1 MEARTRRLACFAALF
16 VSLAIVPFAGAQE
29 LTLPNKGEVKFAVIG
44 DMGTA
49 SRQQR
54 EVGQQMA
61 LFRQKFPF
69 TFVITVGDNIIGG
82 DSAADFK
89 AKFEGPYADL
99 LSSGV
104 KFYATLGNHDNPEQR
119 NYGLFSMTGR
129 RYYTFRASKG
139 GLGKIVSG
147 GVRFFA
153 LDSTYLDAAQ
163 LAWLEKELSSS
174 TSDWKIPF
182 FHHPLYSSGKTHG
195 SSLDLRKA
203 LEPLFVRYGV
213 NVVFQGHDHIYERVK
228 PQQGI
233 TYFVSGS
240 AGSLRK
246 GDYGRPQAF
255 SATGFDGDFEFML
268 VEIDGPKMYFQ
279 TVSRT
284 GQTIDSGVIENAKA
298 AAEAFETPPT
308 PAPTPTPSAPPATPP
323 APAVDSTPAPSPSP
337 SAQPVPRR

>member
-61 LFRQKFPF
+61 LFHQKFPF

-119 NYGLFSMTGR
+119 NYGLFSMNG
-129 RYYTFRASKG
+129 
-139 GLGKIVSG
+139 
-147 GVRFFA
+147 
-153 LDSTYLDAAQ
+153 
-163 LAWLEKELSSS
+163 
-174 TSDWKIPF
+174 
-182 FHHPLYSSGKTHG
+182 
-195 SSLDLRKA
+195 
-203 LEPLFVRYGV
+203 
-213 NVVFQGHDHIYERVK
+213 
-228 PQQGI
+228 
-233 TYFVSGS
+233 
-240 AGSLRK
+240 
-246 GDYGRPQAF
+246 
-255 SATGFDGDFEFML
+255 
-268 VEIDGPKMYFQ
+268 
-279 TVSRT
+279 
-284 GQTIDSGVIENAKA
+284 
-298 AAEAFETPPT
+298 
-308 PAPTPTPSAPPATPP
+308 
-323 APAVDSTPAPSPSP
+323 
-337 SAQPVPRR
+337 

>member
-1 MEARTRRLACFAALF
+1 MNFCARRLASSAAA
-16 VSLAIVPFAGAQE
+16 VISLASAPLADAQD
-29 LTLPNKGEVKFAVIG
+29 LKVPNKGDVKFAVIG

-49 SRQQR
+49 SREQR

-61 LFRQKFPF
+61 LFFKKFPF
-69 TFVITVGDNIIGG
+69 TFVITVGDNILGA

-89 AKFEGPYADL
+89 TKFEGPYTEL
-99 LSSGV
+99 LTAGV

-119 NYGLFSMTGR
+119 NYGLFNMTGQ
-129 RYYTFRASKG
+129 RYYTFRASKSG
-139 GLGKIVSG
+139 PAKIVSG

-153 LDSTYLDAAQ
+153 LDSNYLDAEQ

-174 TSDWKIPF
+174 GSDWKIAV

-195 SSLDLRKA
+195 SSLDLRKM

-213 NVVFQGHDHIYERVK
+213 NVVFSGHDHIYERIK

-240 AGSLRK
+240 AGTLRK

-255 SATGFDGDFEFML
+255 SATGFDSDFEFML
-268 VEIDGPKMYFQ
+268 VEIDGSKMYFQ
-279 TVSRT
+279 AVSRT
-284 GQTIDSGVIENAKA
+284 GQTIDSGVVENAKA
-298 AAEAFETPPT
+298 APESPEAPPPPSPT
-308 PAPTPTPSAPPATPP
+308 P
-323 APAVDSTPAPSPSP
+323 
-337 SAQPVPRR
+337 

>member
-1 MEARTRRLACFAALF
+1 MEARSRRRASFAAVVL
-16 VSLAIVPFAGAQE
+16 SLATVPLAGAQE
-29 LTLPNKGEVKFAVIG
+29 LTLPNKGQLRFAVIG

-49 SRQQR
+49 SRAQR

-69 TFVITVGDNIIGG
+69 SFVITVGDNIIGA

-104 KFYATLGNHDNPEQR
+104 KFYASLGNHDNPEQR
-119 NYGLFSMTGR
+119 NYGLFSMTGQ
-129 RYYTFRASKG
+129 RYYTFRASQG
-139 GLGKIVSG
+139 VLSTIVSG

-153 LDSTYLDAAQ
+153 LDSNYLDAQQ

-174 TSDWKIPF
+174 GSDWKIAF

-195 SSLDLRKA
+195 SSLDLRKT

-213 NVVFQGHDHIYERVK
+213 NVVFTGHDHIYERVK

-255 SATGFDGDFEFML
+255 SAAGFDRDFEFML
-268 VEIDGPKMYFQ
+268 VEIDGSKMYFQ
-279 TVSRT
+279 AISRT

-298 AAEAFETPPT
+298 VAEPSGAPT
-308 PAPTPTPSAPPATPP
+308 PALTPTPR
-323 APAVDSTPAPSPSP
+323 
-337 SAQPVPRR
+337 PR

>member
-1 MEARTRRLACFAALF
+1 MEARTRRLAAVV
-16 VSLAIVPFAGAQE
+16 VSLAIVPFAGAQD
-29 LTLPNKGEVKFAVIG
+29 LKLPNKGEIRFAVIG

-49 SRQQR
+49 SREQR

-69 TFVITVGDNIIGG
+69 TFVITVGDNILGSE
-82 DSAADFK
+82 SAADFK
-89 AKFEGPYADL
+89 MKFEGPYAEL

-119 NYGLFSMTGR
+119 NYGLFSMTGQ
-129 RYYTFRASKG
+129 RYYTFRASRG
-139 GLGKIVSG
+139 GLGKILSGNVLSG

-153 LDSTYLDAAQ
+153 LDSTYVDAQQ

-174 TSDWKIPF
+174 GSDWKIAF

-195 SSLDLRKA
+195 SSLDLRKT

-240 AGSLRK
+240 AGSLRR

-255 SATGFDGDFEFML
+255 SATGFDRDFEFML

-279 TVSRT
+279 AISRT
-284 GQTIDSGVIENAKA
+284 GQTVDSGVIENAKA
-298 AAEAFETPPT
+298 AAEPSS
-308 PAPTPTPSAPPATPP
+308 APTGS
-323 APAVDSTPAPSPSP
+323 
-337 SAQPVPRR
+337 R

>member
-1 MEARTRRLACFAALF
+1 VEARARRLASFAAVV
-16 VSLAIVPFAGAQE
+16 VSLAIVPFADTQE
-29 LTLPNKGEVKFAVIG
+29 LKLPNKGQVKFAVIG
-44 DMGTA
+44 DTGTA
-49 SRQQR
+49 SREQR

-69 TFVITVGDNIIGG
+69 TFVITVGDNIIGA

-89 AKFEGPYADL
+89 AKFEGPYAEL

-119 NYGLFSMTGR
+119 NYGLFSMGGQ

-153 LDSTYLDAAQ
+153 LDSNYLDAQQ
-163 LAWLEKELSSS
+163 LAWLEQELSSS
-174 TSDWKIPF
+174 GSDWKIAV

-195 SSLDLRKA
+195 SSLDLRKM

-213 NVVFQGHDHIYERVK
+213 NVVFSGHDHIYERVK

-240 AGSLRK
+240 AGSLRR

-255 SATGFDGDFEFML
+255 SATGFDRDFEFML

-279 TVSRT
+279 AVSRT

-298 AAEAFETPPT
+298 AVEPSETPPT
-308 PAPTPTPSAPPATPP
+308 PAPTATPSAAPAPPP
-323 APAVDSTPAPSPSP
+323 APEVDSTPD
-337 SAQPVPRR
+337 

>member
-1 MEARTRRLACFAALF
+1 MEARTRQLACFAAA
-16 VSLAIVPFAGAQE
+16 VISLAIIPLAAAQE
-29 LTLPNKGEVKFAVIG
+29 LTLPNKGQVRFAVIG

-49 SRQQR
+49 SREQR

-69 TFVITVGDNIIGG
+69 TFVITVGDNIIGA

-119 NYGLFSMTGR
+119 NYGLFSMGGQ
-129 RYYTFRASKG
+129 RYYTFRASNG
-139 GLGKIVSG
+139 GSGKIVSG

-153 LDSTYLDAAQ
+153 LDSNYLDAPQ
-163 LAWLEKELSSS
+163 LAWVEKELSSS
-174 TSDWKIPF
+174 GSDWKIAF

-203 LEPLFVRYGV
+203 LEPLFVKYGV
-213 NVVFQGHDHIYERVK
+213 RVVFSGHDHIYERVK

-255 SATGFDGDFEFML
+255 SATGFDSDFEFML
-268 VEIDGPKMYFQ
+268 VEIDGSKMYFQ
-279 TVSRT
+279 AVSRT

-298 AAEAFETPPT
+298 TEESIEPT
-308 PAPTPTPSAPPATPP
+308 PVPSN
-323 APAVDSTPAPSPSP
+323 
-337 SAQPVPRR
+337 

>member
-1 MEARTRRLACFAALF
+1 MEARTRQLASFAAA
-16 VSLAIVPFAGAQE
+16 VISLAIVPLANAQE
-29 LTLPNKGEVKFAVIG
+29 LTLPNKGQVKFAVIG

-49 SRQQR
+49 SREQQ

-61 LFRQKFPF
+61 LFHQKFPF
-69 TFVITVGDNIIGG
+69 NFVITVGDNIIGA

-89 AKFEGPYADL
+89 AKFEGPYATL

-104 KFYATLGNHDNPEQR
+104 KFYASLGNHDNPEQR
-119 NYGLFSMTGR
+119 NYGLFSMTGQ
-129 RYYTFRASKG
+129 RYYTFRPSKSDAG
-139 GLGKIVSG
+139 ATLSD
-147 GVRFFA
+147 GVRLFA
-153 LDSTYLDAAQ
+153 LDSNYLDAPQ

-174 TSDWKIPF
+174 GSDWKIPF

-203 LEPLFVRYGV
+203 LEPLFVKYGV
-213 NVVFQGHDHIYERVK
+213 RVVFSGHDHIYERVK

-255 SATGFDGDFEFML
+255 SATGFDSDFEFML
-268 VEIDGPKMYFQ
+268 VEIDGSKLYFQ
-279 TVSRT
+279 AISRT

-298 AAEAFETPPT
+298 AAETS
-308 PAPTPTPSAPPATPP
+308 APTGS
-323 APAVDSTPAPSPSP
+323 
-337 SAQPVPRR
+337 R

>member
-1 MEARTRRLACFAALF
+1 MKARARRLASSAAVVF
-16 VSLAIVPFAGAQE
+16 SLAIVPLADAQD
-29 LTLPNKGEVKFAVIG
+29 LKLPSKGEVKFAVIG

-49 SRQQR
+49 SREQR

-61 LFRQKFPF
+61 LFYKKFPF
-69 TFVITVGDNIIGG
+69 TFVITVGDNILGA

-89 AKFEGPYADL
+89 TKFEGPYAEL
-99 LSSGV
+99 LTAGV

-119 NYGLFSMTGR
+119 NYGLFNMTGQ
-129 RYYTFRASKG
+129 RYYTFRASKS
-139 GLGKIVSG
+139 GLAKIASG

-153 LDSTYLDAAQ
+153 LDSNYLDAQQ
-163 LAWLEKELSSS
+163 LAWLEQELSSS
-174 TSDWKIPF
+174 SSDWKIAV

-195 SSLDLRKA
+195 SSLDLRKM

-213 NVVFQGHDHIYERVK
+213 NVVFSGHDHIYERIK

-255 SATGFDGDFEFML
+255 SATGFDRDFEFML

-279 TVSRT
+279 AISRM
-284 GQTIDSGVIENAKA
+284 GQTIDSGVVENAKA
-298 AAEAFETPPT
+298 TPE
-308 PAPTPTPSAPPATPP
+308 SEGSPP
-323 APAVDSTPAPSPSP
+323 
-337 SAQPVPRR
+337 

>member
-1 MEARTRRLACFAALF
+1 MKGCTRRLASSAA
-16 VSLAIVPFAGAQE
+16 VVISLAIVPFAEAQD
-29 LTLPNKGEVKFAVIG
+29 LKLPNKGDVKFAVIG

-49 SRQQR
+49 SREQR

-61 LFRQKFPF
+61 LFYKKFPF
-69 TFVITVGDNIIGG
+69 NFVITVGDNILGA

-89 AKFEGPYADL
+89 TKFEAPYADL
-99 LSSGV
+99 LTAGV

-119 NYGLFSMTGR
+119 NYGLFNMGGQ

-139 GLGKIVSG
+139 GLAKIASG

-153 LDSTYLDAAQ
+153 LDSNYLDAPQ

-174 TSDWKIPF
+174 GSDWKIAV
-182 FHHPLYSSGKTHG
+182 FHHPLYSSGRTHG
-195 SSLDLRKA
+195 SSLDLRKM

-213 NVVFQGHDHIYERVK
+213 NVVFSGHDHIYERVK

-246 GDYGRPQAF
+246 GDYGQPRAF
-255 SATGFDGDFEFML
+255 SATGFDRDFEFML
-268 VEIDGPKMYFQ
+268 VEIDGPKMHFQ
-279 TVSRT
+279 AISRL
-284 GQTIDSGVIENAKA
+284 GQTIDSGVIENTKA
-298 AAEAFETPPT
+298 AAETIETL
-308 PAPTPTPSAPPATPP
+308 P
-323 APAVDSTPAPSPSP
+323 APAPPPP
-337 SAQPVPRR
+337 

>member
-1 MEARTRRLACFAALF
+1 MKPRSGRRICFAAL
-16 VSLAIVPFAGAQE
+16 VTSLAIAAYAGAQE
-29 LTLPNKGEVKFAVIG
+29 LKLPNKGQVKFAVIG

-49 SRQQR
+49 SREQR

-61 LFRQKFPF
+61 LFYRKFPF
-69 TFVITVGDNIIGG
+69 SFVITVGDNILGA

-89 AKFEGPYADL
+89 TKFEGPYTEL
-99 LSSGV
+99 LTAGV

-119 NYGLFSMTGR
+119 NYGLFNMTGQ

-139 GLGKIVSG
+139 GLAKIVSG

-153 LDSTYLDAAQ
+153 LDSNYLDAPQ

-174 TSDWKIPF
+174 GSDWKIAV

-203 LEPLFVRYGV
+203 LEPLFLRYGV
-213 NVVFQGHDHIYERVK
+213 NVVFSGHDHIYERIK

-246 GDYGRPQAF
+246 GDYGRPEAF
-255 SATGFDGDFEFML
+255 SAAGYDSDFEFML
-268 VEIDGPKMYFQ
+268 VEIDGSKLYFQ
-279 TVSRT
+279 AISRT
-284 GQTIDSGVIENAKA
+284 GQTIDSGVVENVKA
-298 AAEAFETPPT
+298 TAEPSQAA
-308 PAPTPTPSAPPATPP
+308 PAP
-323 APAVDSTPAPSPSP
+323 
-337 SAQPVPRR
+337 

>member
-1 MEARTRRLACFAALF
+1 MEARTRRLASFAAVV
-16 VSLAIVPFAGAQE
+16 VSLAIVPFAGAQD
-29 LTLPNKGEVKFAVIG
+29 LKLPNKGEVRFAVIG

-49 SRQQR
+49 SREQR

-61 LFRQKFPF
+61 LFHQKFPF
-69 TFVITVGDNIIGG
+69 TFVITVGDNILGA

-89 AKFEGPYADL
+89 AKFEGPYAEL
-99 LSSGV
+99 LSAGV

-119 NYGLFSMTGR
+119 NYGLFNMTGQ

-153 LDSTYLDAAQ
+153 LDSNYLDAPQ

-174 TSDWKIPF
+174 GSDWKIAF

-195 SSLDLRKA
+195 SSLDLRKT

-213 NVVFQGHDHIYERVK
+213 NVVFSGHDHIYERVK

-255 SATGFDGDFEFML
+255 SATGFDSDFEFML
-268 VEIDGPKMYFQ
+268 VEIDGSKMYFQ
-279 TVSRT
+279 AISRT
-284 GQTIDSGVIENAKA
+284 GQTIDSGVVENAKA
-298 AAEAFETPPT
+298 AAE
-308 PAPTPTPSAPPATPP
+308 PSETPP
-323 APAVDSTPAPSPSP
+323 APAPSN
-337 SAQPVPRR
+337 R

>member
-1 MEARTRRLACFAALF
+1 MKAPTRRLSSF
-16 VSLAIVPFAGAQE
+16 VAVVILSLAIVPFAGPQE
-29 LTLPNKGEVKFAVIG
+29 LTLPNKGQIRFAVIG

-49 SRQQR
+49 SREQR

-61 LFRQKFPF
+61 LFHQKFPF
-69 TFVITVGDNIIGG
+69 TFVITLGDNIYGA

-89 AKFEGPYADL
+89 AKFEEPYAAL

-104 KFYATLGNHDNPEQR
+104 KFYASLGNHDNPEQR
-119 NYGLFSMTGR
+119 NYGLFNMSGQ

-139 GLGKIVSG
+139 GLAKIISG

-153 LDSTYLDAAQ
+153 VDSTYLDAQQ
-163 LAWLEKELSSS
+163 LAWLEQELSSS
-174 TSDWKIPF
+174 GSDWKIAF

-195 SSLDLRKA
+195 SSLELRAA
-203 LEPLFVRYGV
+203 LEPLFVKYGV
-213 NVVFQGHDHIYERVK
+213 NVVFAGHDHIYERVK

-255 SATGFDGDFEFML
+255 SATGFDADFEFML

-279 TVSRT
+279 AISRT
-284 GQTIDSGVIENAKA
+284 GQTIDSGVVENTKA
-298 AAEAFETPPT
+298 AAESPETPPVL
-308 PAPTPTPSAPPATPP
+308 TPP
-323 APAVDSTPAPSPSP
+323 S
-337 SAQPVPRR
+337 R

>member
-1 MEARTRRLACFAALF
+1 MEARPPRLASFAA
-16 VSLAIVPFAGAQE
+16 VAISLAIVPLASAQE
-29 LTLPNKGEVKFAVIG
+29 LTLPNKGQVRFAVIG

-49 SRQQR
+49 SREQV

-69 TFVITVGDNIIGG
+69 TFVITVGDNILGA

-89 AKFEGPYADL
+89 AKFEGPYAAL

-104 KFYATLGNHDNPEQR
+104 KFYASLGNHDNPEQR
-119 NYGLFSMTGR
+119 NYGLFSMSGQ
-129 RYYTFRASKG
+129 RYYTFRPSKG
-139 GLGKIVSG
+139 DGGTTVSD

-153 LDSTYLDAAQ
+153 LDSNYLDAQQ

-174 TSDWKIPF
+174 GSGWKIPF

-203 LEPLFVRYGV
+203 LEPLFVKYGV
-213 NVVFQGHDHIYERVK
+213 SVVFSGHDHIYERVK

-255 SATGFDGDFEFML
+255 SATGFDSDFEFML
-268 VEIDGPKMYFQ
+268 VEIDGAKMYFQ
-279 TVSRT
+279 AISRT
-284 GQTIDSGVIENAKA
+284 GRTIDSGVIENAKA
-298 AAEAFETPPT
+298 AAETS
-308 PAPTPTPSAPPATPP
+308 APTGS
-323 APAVDSTPAPSPSP
+323 
-337 SAQPVPRR
+337 R